1 METYYSFPNMKKIAF
16 FDILLELQKLEV
28 VMTHQFKDKDNGL
41 TWEFQKVVM
50 TLFILQKQFKMWW
63 KETDMMNPLKF

>member
-1 METYYSFPNMKKIAF
+1 MKKIAF

-41 TWEFQKVVM
+41 T
-50 TLFILQKQFKMWW
+50 
-63 KETDMMNPLKF
+63 